1 MKKSS
6 TTIIDDCNAP
16 MPESVRKAFE
26 LAAQTAW
33 ISAQKL
39 THERANAAEVK
50 VAALE
55 KQAEA
60 NTAAYT
66 AQTAEYLELR
76 SKSTSAQSEAAAD
89 LSAARGEV
97 AAANRMIATM
107 TEEAAQTAIHIED
120 AAKQL
125 EHLKATLRST
135 GIAVQAL
142 CAESDPRAPAHC
154 ASSDCVGSFAPD
166 GQRLTNPVSAAVKA
180 SIERRER
187 RQRDEAALIDAAVF
201 LIKTAFQYRTVEEE
215 AAQVDAE
222 TSNAQDPVLPL

>member
-1 MKKSS
+1 MKKPPII
-6 TTIIDDCNAP
+6 IIDDCNAP

-66 AQTAEYLELR
+66 AQTAEFLELR

-107 TEEAAQTAIHIED
+107 TEEAAQTAIHIENT
-120 AAKQL
+120 AKQL
-125 EHLKATLRST
+125 EQLKATLRSI

-142 CAESDPRAPAHC
+142 CAESDTRPQGQCGP
-154 ASSDCVGSFAPD
+154 SDCVESRAPD
-166 GQRLTNPVSAAVKA
+166 GQRLTNSVAAVARA
-180 SIERRER
+180 STERCKR

-201 LIKTAFQYRTVEEE
+201 LIKTAFQYRTGEEE
-215 AAQVDAE
+215 ATELDE
-222 TSNAQDPVLPL
+222 PTSNAQDPVLPL